1 MIRVIIRAPYV
12 GMSILSQSQYKQMIG
27 RAGRAGIDTSGES
40 ILIVKNADRPKVRLG
55 PISELPCASVSKRVR
70 VHNLSYENEF
80 DLRELEPVGGTHF
93 RMNGFARRRRVSI
106 KAGYRRSTA
115 ACLTSYRRLF
125 GFHY

>member
-1 MIRVIIRAPYV
+1 
-12 GMSILSQSQYKQMIG
+12 MIG

-93 RMNGFARRRRVSI
+93 RMNGFARRRGFSI
-106 KAGYRRSTA
+106 TVGYRRSAA
-115 ACLTSYRRLF
+115 ACRTSYRLLF

>member
-12 GMSILSQSQYKQMIG
+12 GLSILSQSQYKQMIG

-40 ILIVKNADRPKVRLG
+40 ILIVKDADRPKVRLG

-80 DLRELEPVGGTHF
+80 DLHELEPVGGTHF
-93 RMNGFARRRRVSI
+93 RMDGFA
-106 KAGYRRSTA
+106 
-115 ACLTSYRRLF
+115 
-125 GFHY
+125 